1 MCRPLEADEKRPVTT
16 EATTTPY
23 TDDPGNHEEYR
34 VKLIADK
41 SGHQSP
47 MACTRLNFTDEDVA
61 KWRESDPLVIMITTL
76 VAKPSPEKEA
86 LQAGAAATWGAL
98 YPDVITLVAVDTED
112 QVVPDNLPRILC
124 PSNKANTPYVANLF
138 GEAERLARETGAV
151 YAGYTN
157 GDIALDDTL
166 IAVLDY
172 LDRGRH
178 VNATF
183 PIGRTKK
190 LAVVGK
196 RLNVDSAADNID
208 EIIALKTIK
217 NKLERRERMRDTI
230 MKMSRKRRTCTSCSH
245 FNKQLNKAAA
255 CFIRFMCP
263 YFFSHKLLLS
273 LVFSA

>member
-1 MCRPLEADEKRPVTT
+1 MCRPLEAGEQRPSTT
-16 EATTTPY
+16 VATTTP
-23 TDDPGNHEEYR
+23 DNADPGNHEEYR
-34 VKLIADK
+34 VKLVTDR
-41 SGHQSP
+41 SGHLSP
-47 MACTRLNFTDEDVA
+47 MVCTRLNFTDEDVA
-61 KWRESDPLVIMITTL
+61 KWRKSDPLVIMITTL
-76 VAKPSPEKEA
+76 VAKPNPEKEA

-151 YAGYTN
+151 FAGYTN

-172 LDRGRH
+172 LDRSRR

-183 PIGRTKK
+183 PIGHNKK
-190 LAVVGK
+190 LAVIGK

-208 EIIALKTIK
+208 EMIALKTIK
-217 NKLERRERMRDTI
+217 DKLERRERMRDII
-230 MKMSRKRRTCTSCSH
+230 MKISRKRRTCTARS
-245 FNKQLNKAAA
+245 F
-255 CFIRFMCP
+255 
-263 YFFSHKLLLS
+263 
-273 LVFSA
+273 